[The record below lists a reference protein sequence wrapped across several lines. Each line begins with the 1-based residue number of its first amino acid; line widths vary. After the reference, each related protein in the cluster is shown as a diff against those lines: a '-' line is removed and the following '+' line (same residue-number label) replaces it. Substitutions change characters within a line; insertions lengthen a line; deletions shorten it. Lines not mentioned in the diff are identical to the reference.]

1 MSRDTHRT
9 TSSVPN
15 ANMRRRRSMVSTVFA
30 PGVPQVE
37 KEFNSHSSAIS
48 SLMVSIYVMG
58 SALGPFLTPLT
69 EVSGRLPVT
78 HSANVLFMIAAIVCA
93 TAVNMPMLIIARF
106 AMGVASSIPVTVGGG
121 FVADLMPM
129 ERRGTAMTVWT
140 VGPLLVSFKQV
151 HCFYVMIL
159 TRTLGIC
166 NWPDLRGLYCGDSWL
181 AMDGLD

>member
-1 MSRDTHRT
+1 
-9 TSSVPN
+9 
-15 ANMRRRRSMVSTVFA
+15 MRRCRSMVSTVFA

-37 KEFNSHSSAIS
+37 EEFNSHSSAIS
-48 SLMVSIYVMG
+48 SLMVSVYVMG

-93 TAVNMPMLIIARF
+93 TAVNMPMLIVARF
-106 AMGVASSIPVTVGGG
+106 TMGVASSIPVTVGGG

-140 VGPLLVSFKQV
+140 VGPLLVSFRNFMV
-151 HCFYVMIL
+151 SVIML

-166 NWPDLRGLYCGDSWL
+166 DWPDLRGLYRRDSRL